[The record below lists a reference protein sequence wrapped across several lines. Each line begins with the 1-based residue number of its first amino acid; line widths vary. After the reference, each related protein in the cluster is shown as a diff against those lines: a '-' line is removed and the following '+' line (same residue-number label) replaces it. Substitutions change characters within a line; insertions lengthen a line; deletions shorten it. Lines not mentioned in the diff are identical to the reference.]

1 MRFRVRVRVRVR
13 ITLGLF
19 LEPLDRPIYSSLS
32 FATLAFTSRRLSGIS
47 HKGLGGWREE
57 QDKPRQ
63 WTQATQANTHLVR
76 GQNITVKFVF

>member
-1 MRFRVRVRVRVR
+1 MRVRVRVRVRVR

-47 HKGLGGWREE
+47 HKGLGAGGKNKTNQGSGHR
-57 QDKPRQ
+57 PHRP
-63 WTQATQANTHLVR
+63 THLVPR
-76 GQNITVKFVF
+76 QNITVKFVF